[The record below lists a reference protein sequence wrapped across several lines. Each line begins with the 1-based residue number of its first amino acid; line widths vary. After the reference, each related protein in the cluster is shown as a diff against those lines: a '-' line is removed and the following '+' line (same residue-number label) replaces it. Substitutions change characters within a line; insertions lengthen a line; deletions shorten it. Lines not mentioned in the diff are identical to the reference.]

1 MKTFVILAIVAG
13 SLLVSGC
20 VFVKIKDHGVT
31 TRSGVKVAGNGVIQE
46 KTFEVGEFSRI
57 ALNVPA
63 DVTYSKSGGCSLSV
77 SMDENLFEYLT
88 VSVEDGTLKVG
99 SKGVSLRHFKKL
111 AMTVTSPTLEQ
122 LDCNGAVDFESVG
135 PVCGEEFVMN
145 SNGAADVT
153 IGKLEAKAAVF
164 EVNGAAD
171 LDIHVEDAASVTLRI
186 SGAGD
191 AKLSGKTQDINV
203 TVSGAGDVD
212 LTRLAYENLSKHISG
227 MGSVKTPQKSLL

>member
-1 MKTFVILAIVAG
+1 MKAFVILAIVAG

-63 DVTYSKSGGCSLSV
+63 DVTYSKSDGCSLSV
-77 SMDENLFEYLT
+77 SMDENLFEYLS

-99 SKGVSLRHFKKL
+99 SKGVSLRNFKKL
-111 AMTVTSPTLEQ
+111 SMSVSSPTLER
-122 LDCNGAVDFESVG
+122 LDCNGAVDFEAVG
-135 PVCGEEFVMN
+135 PVCGEEFVMIV
-145 SNGAADVT
+145 NGAADVDM
-153 IGKLEAKAAVF
+153 GSLDVKDAQF

-171 LDIHVEDAASVTLRI
+171 LDVKLVDAQNVSLRI

-191 AKLSGKTQDINV
+191 AKLRGKTKDVNV
-203 TVSGAGDVD
+203 TVSGAADVD
-212 LTRLAYENLSKHISG
+212 LALLEYENLSKSISG
-227 MGSVKTPQKSLL
+227 MGSVKTPKKSSL